1 MKYIWIM
8 CLLLVCGCNT
18 IKEDAVINEE
28 YEKLFPPKEIEKPE
42 NKRGELPVEL
52 CDPDLALK
60 SYKYPGTETPDDA
73 EEYTVTL
80 SCSFAEIDRSG
91 YFVSDVTAQYEVRYI
106 NEKKELVTVRCA
118 KNRDESDEGDSEEA
132 EYADDSSGS
141 GNVSSNG
148 STAPMMQNGEWLE
161 ITFKVH
167 SGFPMYLCVTGVG
180 PRDSNVKASIKAMSA
195 DGLIEIPELKSE
207 QYQNEE
213 GPNMLKHP
221 YCEYIILP

>member
-1 MKYIWIM
+1 MKHIWIM
-8 CLLLVCGCNT
+8 CLLLVYGCNT
-18 IKEDAVINEE
+18 VKEDTVINEE

-42 NKRGELPVEL
+42 NKRGELLVEL

-60 SYKYPGTETPDDA
+60 NYKYPGTETPDDA

-80 SCSFAEIDRSG
+80 SCSFVEVDRSG
-91 YFVSDVTAQYEVRYI
+91 NLVSDVTAQYEVRYV

-118 KNRDESDEGDSEEA
+118 KNRDEDNEGDEDEEEDEGA
-132 EYADDSSGS
+132 GYVDDS
-141 GNVSSNG
+141 